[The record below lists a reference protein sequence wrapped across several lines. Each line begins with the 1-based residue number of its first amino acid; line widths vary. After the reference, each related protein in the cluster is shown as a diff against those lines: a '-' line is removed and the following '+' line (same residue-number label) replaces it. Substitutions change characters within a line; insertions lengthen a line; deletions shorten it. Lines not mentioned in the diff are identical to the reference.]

1 MSPLFR
7 RRRRDEAEQVDGSV
21 EEAAGAAAE
30 DGAGTAEEPAED
42 GADGADGGDGVDGAA
57 GDQGADVADGGDGA
71 EAAPEA
77 RFDRAAGPFDV
88 SEVESTEGYVDL
100 GALLVPG
107 REGMELR
114 LEVDEAGGRVT
125 SATVQLAGSA
135 VQLQVFAAPRTE
147 GIWPEIRSEIA
158 AGIRRQGG
166 EVDEVP
172 GVFGRELIARIPV
185 RTSDGRTGHQ
195 PARFAGVDGP
205 RWFLR
210 AVFHG
215 AAVADP
221 AAAAAVEGV
230 VRDLVVVRGAEAM
243 APRELLSLR
252 LPDQQPAAAE
262 PAEPQGRDPL
272 DPFERGP
279 EITEIR

>member
-7 RRRRDEAEQVDGSV
+7 RRGR
-21 EEAAGAAAE
+21 
-30 DGAGTAEEPAED
+30 DGADEPAE
-42 GADGADGGDGVDGAA
+42 GL
-57 GDQGADVADGGDGA
+57 
-71 EAAPEA
+71 APEA
-77 RFDRAAGPFDV
+77 TEADEAGPEDAADEADASPADAFDRSGGPWDV
-88 SEVESTEGYVDL
+88 AEVDSTEGYVDL
-100 GALLVPG
+100 GALLVKG
-107 REGMELR
+107 RDGMELR
-114 LEVDEAGGRVT
+114 LEVDEAADRVT

-147 GIWPEIRSEIA
+147 GIWDEIRTEIA
-158 AGIRRQGG
+158 AGISRQGG
-166 EVDEVP
+166 TADEVP

-221 AAAAAVEGV
+221 DAAGDVEAV
-230 VRDLVVVRGAEAM
+230 VRDLVVVRGPEAM

-252 LPDQQPAAAE
+252 LPQQPQAAAE
-262 PAEPQGRDPL
+262 AAEDADDAEDGGAPAREPL
-272 DPFERGP
+272 DPFTRGP